1 MQYWPAAVR
10 KTPYNVTE
18 QWKFLLMAFTIN
30 SASAA
35 LRFYAIQAGV
45 DVHWS
50 LSIIHPS
57 WVEKA
62 APLRIPFGRRRKTLF
77 PFAIQIE
84 ANWAVTSS
92 AKRNSYMAIDDISLS
107 VECFDKAA
115 QLSPAGNWT
124 SLSIDS
130 CNSTGTQRIRQDQ
143 CRLRGH
149 RHGPY
154 QFLSVD
160 DQRQIWTVP
169 ETLLYRLTACGA
181 EGGSFPFQAVEN
193 GGGCVTVDIKLVIGT
208 KLQVSVGQKG
218 ESPCDRHVKSSM
230 QKQVLESLCHGQD
243 ADQRLNTSLVY
254 GAGGGG
260 ATTVSVNSVY
270 IIVAGGGVPAGGL
283 PEETPSKGKSHLHE
297 KAGISVSLP
306 TSAPWF
312 CDGYANFG
320 GVAVPCEP
328 VAGGGGGYYGRKI
341 RFFKWYTAH

>member
-1 MQYWPAAVR
+1 
-10 KTPYNVTE
+10 
-18 QWKFLLMAFTIN
+18 
-30 SASAA
+30 
-35 LRFYAIQAGV
+35 
-45 DVHWS
+45 
-50 LSIIHPS
+50 
-57 WVEKA
+57 
-62 APLRIPFGRRRKTLF
+62 
-77 PFAIQIE
+77 
-84 ANWAVTSS
+84 
-92 AKRNSYMAIDDISLS
+92 
-107 VECFDKAA
+107 
-115 QLSPAGNWT
+115 
-124 SLSIDS
+124 LSIDS

-270 IIVAGGGVPAGGL
+270 IIVAGGGGGAYPTDYIEGMPNNPAGGL

-328 VAGGGGGYYGRKI
+328 VAGGGGGYYGGRAMSRNHGSGGTNWLGINVSSFQTKAGTHKGNGLLTI
-341 RFFKWYTAH
+341 YACRLECPSRSTCFFTDLDSASRMECLCEYGETVSSSGSCSQSRS